1 MYEIESGAKQKAL
14 KVVIYGPEGVGKS
27 TLASQFPN
35 ALFIDTED
43 STSHMDV
50 KRLKK
55 PSSWTELI
63 SMVDWVKQNKPC
75 STLIIDTADWAQRL
89 AEQQVMTENNWKSIE
104 SPGYGEGYV
113 KAREYWGKLLD
124 KLSDVRD
131 AGVNV
136 VLTAH
141 TEIKRFDDPT
151 EGLGYDRYELKL
163 AKRAN
168 AHIAGLTK
176 EWADMVLF
184 INYEVYAVKR
194 EGSMNN
200 KAQAQGGQ
208 RKLYT
213 THHPAYDAKNRF
225 GLPDSMPLDYSGIAH
240 VVPDL
245 ISGQVPSVENQIDEV
260 NKIAAEQPQSAQGIA
275 STQMANQQA
284 GQPTNEPMTPE
295 QNAVLES
302 IEGPAYFPDSL
313 KDLMFA
319 NGVTEDEIRAV
330 MGVRG
335 HFPID
340 TPFENIAA
348 NTPEYFEGGLV
359 ANWEPVLQVIQDI
372 RANPN
377 QLVDFY
383 QKVNDPNPE
392 QTVENLNLNNK

>member
-1 MYEIESGAKQKAL
+1 MYEIESGVKQKAL

-55 PSSWTELI
+55 PTSFVELTQ
-63 SMVDWVKQNKPC
+63 MVDWVKQSKPC
-75 STLIIDTADWAQRL
+75 STLVIDTADWAQQL
-89 AEQQVMTENNWKSIE
+89 AENFVKSENNWKSIE

-113 KAREYWGKLLD
+113 KTREKWGNLLD
-124 KLSDVRD
+124 KLTDVVNV
-131 AGVNV
+131 GINV

-141 TEIKRFDDPT
+141 TEIKKFEDPT
-151 EGLGYDRYELKL
+151 ENLAYDRYELKL
-163 AKRAN
+163 AKRSN

-194 EGSMNN
+194 DGMAN
-200 KAQAQGGQ
+200 KGQAQGGQ
-208 RKLYT
+208 RKMYT

-225 GLPDSMPLDYSGIAH
+225 GLPESLPLDYSGIAH
-240 VVPDL
+240 VIPDL
-245 ISGQVPSVENQIDEV
+245 VNVQTQPAPVQQV
-260 NKIAAEQPQSAQGIA
+260 
-275 STQMANQQA
+275 
-284 GQPTNEPMTPE
+284 QPTTVVETPQAQQLPVNEPFEPDNQPMTPAQE
-295 QNAVLES
+295 EILNDL
-302 IEGPAYFPDSL
+302 EGPAYFPAPL
-313 KDLMFA
+313 KDLMFS
-319 NGVTEDEIRAV
+319 NNVTEDEIRAV

-348 NTPEYFEGGLV
+348 TTPEYFEGGLV

-372 RANPN
+372 RTNPS
-377 QLVDFY
+377 QLVELY

-392 QTVENLNLNNK
+392 QTVANLNLQTN

>member
-55 PSSWTELI
+55 PSSFIELLG
-63 SMVDWVKQNKPC
+63 MVDWVKQNKPC
-75 STLIIDTADWAQRL
+75 STLIIDTADWAQQL
-89 AEQQVMTENNWKSIE
+89 GENLVKQENNWKSIE

-113 KAREYWGKLLD
+113 KTREKWGGLLD
-124 KLSDVRD
+124 KLTDVVNV
-131 AGVNV
+131 GINV

-141 TEIKRFDDPT
+141 TEIKKFEDPT
-151 EGLGYDRYELKL
+151 ENLAYDRYELKL
-163 AKRAN
+163 AKRSN

-194 EGSMNN
+194 DGMGN
-200 KAQAQGGQ
+200 KGQAQGGQ
-208 RKLYT
+208 RKMYT

-225 GLPDSMPLDYSGIAH
+225 GLPESMPLDYSGIAH
-240 VVPDL
+240 VIPDL
-245 ISGQVPSVENQIDEV
+245 VSGQVQ
-260 NKIAAEQPQSAQGIA
+260 EQPVQETVQTEPIH
-275 STQMANQQA
+275 
-284 GQPTNEPMTPE
+284 NEPVEQPMTPE
-295 QNAVLES
+295 QQEVLQE
-302 IEGPAYFPDSL
+302 IEGPSYFPDSL
-313 KDLMFA
+313 KDLMFS
-319 NGVTEDEIRAV
+319 NNVTEDEIRAV

-348 NTPEYFEGGLV
+348 TTPEYFEGGLV

-372 RANPN
+372 RSNPN
-377 QLVDFY
+377 QLVELF

-392 QTVENLNLNNK
+392 QTVANLNLNKQ

>member
-1 MYEIESGAKQKAL
+1 MYEIESGAKEKAL

-27 TLASQFPN
+27 TIASQFPN

-55 PSSWTELI
+55 PSSFIELLG
-63 SMVDWVKQNKPC
+63 MVDWVKQTKPC
-75 STLIIDTADWAQRL
+75 STLIIDTADWAQQL
-89 AEQQVMTENNWKSIE
+89 GEDLVKQENNWKSIE

-113 KAREYWGKLLD
+113 KTREKWGGLLD
-124 KLSDVRD
+124 KLTDVVNV
-131 AGVNV
+131 GINV

-141 TEIKRFDDPT
+141 TEIKKFEDPT
-151 EGLGYDRYELKL
+151 ENLAYDRYELKL
-163 AKRAN
+163 AKRSN

-194 EGSMNN
+194 DGMGN

-208 RKLYT
+208 RKMYT

-225 GLPDSMPLDYSGIAH
+225 GLPESMPLDYSGIAH
-240 VVPDL
+240 VIPDL
-245 ISGQVPSVENQIDEV
+245 ISGHSNTASTIGNSPQVDQVAQI
-260 NKIAAEQPQSAQGIA
+260 QPEPAQG
-275 STQMANQQA
+275 S
-284 GQPTNEPMTPE
+284 NEQVMTPE
-295 QNAVLES
+295 QTEVLND
-302 IEGPAYFPDSL
+302 IEGPSYFPESL

-319 NGVTEDEIRAV
+319 NHVTEDEIRAV

-348 NTPEYFEGGLV
+348 STPEYFEGGLV

-377 QLVDFY
+377 QLVELY

-392 QTVENLNLNNK
+392 QTVANLNLNKQ

>member
-1 MYEIESGAKQKAL
+1 MYEIESGVKQKAL
-14 KVVIYGPEGVGKS
+14 KVIVYGPEGVGKS

-35 ALFIDTED
+35 PLFIDTED

-55 PSSWTELI
+55 PSSFIELLG
-63 SMVDWVKQNKPC
+63 MVDWVKQAKPC
-75 STLIIDTADWAQRL
+75 STLIIDTADWAQQL
-89 AEQQVMTENNWKSIE
+89 GEELVKQENNWKSIE

-113 KAREYWGKLLD
+113 KNREKWGGLLD
-124 KLSDVRD
+124 KLTDVINV
-131 AGVNV
+131 GINV

-141 TEIKRFDDPT
+141 TEIKKFEDPT
-151 EGLGYDRYELKL
+151 ENLAYDRYELKL
-163 AKRAN
+163 AKRSN

-194 EGSMNN
+194 DGMGN
-200 KAQAQGGQ
+200 KGQAQGGQ
-208 RKLYT
+208 RKMYT

-240 VVPDL
+240 VIPDL
-245 ISGQVPSVENQIDEV
+245 IN
-260 NKIAAEQPQSAQGIA
+260 EQGNAA
-275 STQMANQQA
+275 STIGKSPQVDSATQI
-284 GQPTNEPMTPE
+284 QPEPAPVQESTEQTMTPE
-295 QNAVLES
+295 QTAVLND
-302 IEGPAYFPDSL
+302 IEGPSYFPDSL

-319 NGVTEDEIRAV
+319 NSVTEDEIRAV

-348 NTPEYFEGGLV
+348 STPEYFEGGLV
-359 ANWEPVLQVIQDI
+359 ANWEPVLQVIHDI

-377 QLVDFY
+377 QLIELY

-392 QTVENLNLNNK
+392 QTVANLNLNNK

>member
-1 MYEIESGAKQKAL
+1 MSGVKEKAL
-14 KVVIYGPEGVGKS
+14 KVIIYGPEGVGKS

-43 STSHMDV
+43 STTHMDV

-63 SMVDWVKQNKPC
+63 SMVDWVKQNRPC

-225 GLPDSMPLDYSGIAH
+225 GLPESMNLDYSGIAH
-240 VVPDL
+240 VIPDL
-245 ISGQVPSVENQIDEV
+245 ISGQVQQPEPITQTQPEPVQKSTQ
-260 NKIAAEQPQSAQGIA
+260 EQPLEKNDQ
-275 STQMANQQA
+275 
-284 GQPTNEPMTPE
+284 PMTPAQE
-295 QNAVLES
+295 EVIES
-302 IEGPAYFPDSL
+302 IKGPDYFPESL

-319 NGVTEDEIRAV
+319 NGVSEDEIRGV
-330 MGVRG
+330 MGARG
-335 HFPID
+335 HFPIN

-348 NTPEYFEGGLV
+348 NTPEYFEGGIV
-359 ANWEPVLQVIQDI
+359 ANWESVMQVIEDI
-372 RANPN
+372 RANPE
-377 QLVDFY
+377 QLIELY
-383 QKVNDPNPE
+383 QKVNDSNAE
-392 QTVENLNLNNK
+392 ETVRNLDIKTNK

>member
-27 TLASQFPN
+27 TLASQFPG

-55 PSSWTELI
+55 PSSFIELLG
-63 SMVDWVKQNKPC
+63 MVDWVKQTKPC
-75 STLIIDTADWAQRL
+75 STLIIDTADWAQQL
-89 AEQQVMTENNWKSIE
+89 GEDLVKQENNWKSIE

-113 KAREYWGKLLD
+113 KNREKWGGLLD
-124 KLSDVRD
+124 KLTDVINV
-131 AGVNV
+131 GINV

-141 TEIKRFDDPT
+141 TEIKKFEDPT
-151 EGLGYDRYELKL
+151 ENLAYDRYELKL
-163 AKRAN
+163 AKRSN

-194 EGSMNN
+194 EGMGN
-200 KAQAQGGQ
+200 KGQAQGGQ
-208 RKLYT
+208 RKMYT

-225 GLPDSMPLDYSGIAH
+225 GLPESMPLDYSGIAH
-240 VVPDL
+240 VIPDFN
-245 ISGQVPSVENQIDEV
+245 SGQVPSVESQIEEV
-260 NKIAAEQPQSAQGIA
+260 NNIAAQPVQSVVSNATV
-275 STQMANQQA
+275 SE
-284 GQPTNEPMTPE
+284 PTNVPPTPA

-302 IEGPAYFPDSL
+302 IEGPAYFPNSL

-319 NGVTEDEIRAV
+319 NKVTEDEIRAV

-372 RANPN
+372 RTNPS
-377 QLVDFY
+377 QLVELY

-392 QTVENLNLNNK
+392 QTVANLNLNNK